1 MTRLRIL
8 LVRVWAVLRARQMD
22 RDIDDEIASHF
33 AEATDEYIRQ
43 GLSPDDALRAAR
55 RNFGGVTQVKEVHRD
70 ARSFMWLDD
79 LRRDLRY
86 ALRMLGR
93 APASTA
99 VALLTLALGIGANTA
114 IFSIVNSVLLRPL
127 DYPRPEQLMHLNT
140 QFPALG
146 LTRYALSPPEY
157 FELRELNRSFSHVGV
172 YRTREVNLTVGDRPV
187 RVRASIVDSRVFEV
201 LGVPAEQG
209 RVFTVGETD
218 IPGPPPAPGQGPIPS
233 TPIAILSHELWQ
245 TVFDGRSVI
254 GQTVEI
260 EGRRQEIIGI
270 MPPGFDLADNRTQ
283 IWLPVR
289 LNPANRL
296 NRDFHVFYAIGRL
309 KNGVTARM
317 AEAELNELMSNWG
330 ERVGLSSS
338 NHVFRLTPPGPHLL
352 QMKPLQDEI
361 VGSARR
367 SIWALQAAVG
377 FVLLIACANLANL
390 LLARAETRR
399 RELAVLTAL
408 GASRWRL
415 LRQFMTEGVLLSLGG
430 GLLGVWLAREGVQAL
445 MRAFPESL
453 PRASRIDID
462 PLVLL
467 FTFGVATATGLLFGL
482 APMLHTGATG
492 LLTALKEGGARG
504 ATSRLRHVRNG
515 LVIAEVAAAVVLA
528 VGAGLLVRTVYNLVQ
543 VDAGF
548 DRGRLMT
555 FAITIPHP
563 GVQYT
568 DVAARARM
576 FENVLGGLRGLP
588 GVHAVTG
595 MSGLPPKRPVDAFG
609 FDIAN
614 YSPSPDGPATNT
626 DYFQAVMSDYFD
638 TMGIPIVQGR
648 GFQPADAASAALVA
662 VVNET
667 FAKTFWTGQNPIGQ
681 RVRSGGARGT
691 WLTVVG
697 VAKDV
702 KQGGVDQK
710 TGTEIYGLIEQMGR
724 LDPRVVNL
732 PFSNV
737 PFTINFVLRSSL
749 PPAALSPAIGR
760 VVHEADGTLPV
771 VRLRDMDAVF
781 AESLRRPTLVA
792 QLIWLFA
799 ALALLLAAI
808 GTYGVLSVLVAERR
822 HEIGIR
828 MALGAD
834 RSRVL
839 VGIMRHGLL
848 LTGIGV
854 VIGLA
859 GAFSLSRL
867 ITSLLFGVSP
877 ADAVTMIGVV
887 ALVILVAAVACLRPA
902 LRASRLDPNVVL
914 RVG

>member
-8 LVRVWAVLRARQMD
+8 LFRAWALLRARRMD
-22 RDIDDEIASHF
+22 RDIDDEIASHL

-43 GLSPDDALRAAR
+43 GLSPDDARMAALRS
-55 RNFGGVTQVKEVHRD
+55 FGGVTQTKEVYREV
-70 ARSFMWLDD
+70 RSFTLLED
-79 LRRDLRY
+79 LRWDLRH
-86 ALRMLGR
+86 ALRRLRR

-114 IFSIVNSVLLRPL
+114 IFSIVNGVLLRPL
-127 DYPRPEQLMHLNT
+127 DYPRPEQLMHLTT

-146 LTRYALSPPEY
+146 STRVALSPPEY
-157 FELRELNRSFSHVGV
+157 FELRELNRSFSNVGA
-172 YRTREVNLTVGDRPV
+172 YRTREVNLTEGDSPR
-187 RVRASIVDSRVFEV
+187 RLRAAFVDSRLLDV
-201 LGVPAEQG
+201 LGVPPEHG
-209 RVFTVGETD
+209 RVFTVSETD
-218 IPGPPPAPGQGPIPS
+218 IPGPPPAPGQGPALY
-233 TPIAILSHELWQ
+233 TPVAILSHELWQ
-245 TVFDGRSVI
+245 TAFGGRPVIGGKVEIDGRRH
-254 GQTVEI
+254 EI
-260 EGRRQEIIGI
+260 VGV
-270 MPPGFDLADNRTQ
+270 MPAGLDLADNRTQ
-283 IWLPVR
+283 IWLPLR
-289 LNPANRL
+289 QNPANRL
-296 NRDFHVFYAIGRL
+296 NRAFHIFYAIGRL

-317 AEAELNELMSNWG
+317 AEADLNDLMSNWG
-330 ERVGLSSS
+330 ERVGVSSS
-338 NHVFRLTPPGPHLL
+338 DHVFRLTPPGPHLL

-361 VGSARR
+361 VGGARR

-377 FVLLIACANLANL
+377 FVLLITCANLANL

-399 RELAVLTAL
+399 GELAVLTAL
-408 GASRWRL
+408 GASRGRL

-430 GLLGVWLAREGVQAL
+430 GLLGVWLAREGMQAL
-445 MRAFPESL
+445 IRAFPDSL
-453 PRASRIDID
+453 PRTSRIDID

-467 FTFGVATATGLLFGL
+467 VTFAVATATGLLFGL
-482 APMLHTGATG
+482 APVLHTGAAG

-548 DRGRLMT
+548 DRARLVT
-555 FAITIPHP
+555 FAIAIPHP
-563 GVQYT
+563 GVQYNN
-568 DVAARARM
+568 VAARARI
-576 FENVLGGLRGLP
+576 FEDVLGGLRGLP
-588 GVHAVTG
+588 GVHAVTA
-595 MSGLPPKRPVDAFG
+595 MSGLPPKRPADT
-609 FDIAN
+609 FDFEIAN
-614 YSPSPDGPATNT
+614 DSPSPDGPATKT
-626 DYFQAVMSDYFD
+626 DYFQAVMSDYFG

-648 GFQPADAASAALVA
+648 GFQPADAASPALVA

-667 FAKTFWTGQNPIGQ
+667 FAKTFWKGQNPIGQ

-724 LDPRVVNL
+724 LDPRVVSL

-737 PFTINFVLRSSL
+737 PFIINFVLRSSL
-749 PPAALSPAIGR
+749 PPAALSQAIER

-771 VRLRDMDAVF
+771 VGLRDMDAVF
-781 AESLRRPTLVA
+781 AESIRRPTLTA

-839 VGIMRHGLL
+839 AGIMRHGLL
-848 LTGIGV
+848 LTGTGV

-859 GAFSLSRL
+859 GAVGLSRL
-867 ITSLLFGVSP
+867 IGSLLFGVSP

-887 ALVILVAAVACLRPA
+887 ALVTLVAAVACLRPA

>member
-8 LVRVWAVLRARQMD
+8 LFRVWALLRARRMD
-22 RDIDDEIASHF
+22 RDIDDEIASHL

-43 GLSPDDALRAAR
+43 GLSPEDARRAAR
-55 RNFGGVTQVKEVHRD
+55 RSFGGVTQTKEVYRQV
-70 ARSFMWLDD
+70 RSFMWLDD

-86 ALRMLGR
+86 ALRMLR
-93 APASTA
+93 RTPASTA

-127 DYPRPEQLMHLNT
+127 DYPRPEQLMHLTT

-146 LTRYALSPPEY
+146 LTHFALSPPEY
-157 FELRELNRSFSHVGV
+157 FELRELNRSFSNVGV
-172 YRTREVNLTVGDRPV
+172 YRTRDVNLTAGDRPV
-187 RVRASIVDSRVFEV
+187 RVRAAIVDSRLFEV
-201 LGVPAEQG
+201 LGVPAEHG
-209 RVFTVGETD
+209 RLFTASETD

-245 TVFDGRSVI
+245 TVFGGASII

-260 EGRRQEIIGI
+260 EGRRQEIVGI
-270 MPPGFDLADNRTQ
+270 MPAGFDLADNRTQ

-289 LNPANRL
+289 LNAANRF
-296 NRDFHVFYAIGRL
+296 NRGLHVFYAIGRL
-309 KNGVTARM
+309 RNGVTARM
-317 AEAELNELMSNWG
+317 AETELNELMSNWG

-338 NHVFRLTPPGPHLL
+338 NHVFKLTPPGPHLL

-361 VGSARR
+361 VGGARR

-390 LLARAETRR
+390 LLARAQTRR
-399 RELAVLTAL
+399 GELAVLTAL

-430 GLLGVWLAREGVQAL
+430 GVLGVWLARAGMQTL
-445 MRAFPESL
+445 MRAFPDSL
-453 PRASRIDID
+453 PRTSRIDID

-482 APMLHTGATG
+482 APILHTGAAG

-504 ATSRLRHVRNG
+504 ATSRMRHVRNG

-548 DRGRLMT
+548 DRARLVT

-568 DVAARARM
+568 DVAARAQM
-576 FENVLGGLRGLP
+576 FENVQGGLRGVP
-588 GVHAVTG
+588 GVHAVTA
-595 MSGLPPKRPVDAFG
+595 MSGLPPKRPVDAFD
-609 FDIAN
+609 FEIAN
-614 YSPSPDGPATNT
+614 DTPSPDEPAST
-626 DYFQAVMSDYFD
+626 DYFQAVMSDYFE

-648 GFQPADAASAALVA
+648 GFQPADAASPALVA

-667 FAKTFWTGQNPIGQ
+667 FAKTFWKGQNLIGQ

-702 KQGGVDQK
+702 KQGGVDQT

-737 PFTINFVLRSSL
+737 PFIINFVLRSSL
-749 PPAALSPAIGR
+749 PPAALSQAIER

-771 VRLRDMDAVF
+771 VGLRDMDAVF
-781 AESLRRPTLVA
+781 AESIRRPTLTA

-839 VGIMRHGLL
+839 VGVMRHGLL
-848 LTGIGV
+848 LTGTGV

-859 GAFSLSRL
+859 GAFGLSRL
-867 ITSLLFGVSP
+867 IASLLFGVSP

-887 ALVILVAAVACLRPA
+887 AVVILVAAVACLRPA